1 MTGEQS
7 KDNIE
12 FFIYKMVKKLLKIT
26 YILVKNHSMNYLDV
40 KEMTK
45 LEMDG
50 PKMAKKLK
58 NVPAQF
64 SELRSKNHSNPS
76 PNIFNIQQHSP
87 WNKKKMPA

>member
-26 YILVKNHSMNYLDV
+26 YILVKNHSMNCLDV

-64 SELRSKNHSNPS
+64 AELRSKNHSKPS
-76 PNIFNIQQHSP
+76 PNIFKIQQHSP
-87 WNKKKMPA
+87 WN